1 MIDSYILSVL
11 GDVTGSGS
19 VNVGDIAK
27 TFQYIKEKITMEREY
42 QIAADTTL
50 DNKIKLNDII
60 KSFQY
65 IKGKI
70 ESLGD
75 E

>member
-1 MIDSYILSVL
+1 
-11 GDVTGSGS
+11 
-19 VNVGDIAK
+19 
-27 TFQYIKEKITMEREY
+27 MEREY

-65 IKGKI
+65 IKGTQLNPLDLKLI
-70 ESLGD
+70 SR
-75 E
+75 